1 MAPANS
7 DDLKTL
13 ETREMVLTVKDEEKT
28 VTLNRSMFTVVLGL
42 MVVVLVICAV
52 TLGVVVGVVVNDNK
66 TPGSPV
72 TVSIDSNGGVGG
84 TGGVG
89 GSGGAGTASTASAA
103 STPAASTPSKSTPAA
118 STPATKPGDD
128 ANPCHEKKPYDANAP
143 GDGYFNNVKC
153 MEDGVMQALEQ
164 SGTNVT
170 LGYKGE
176 IDTTGRSPI
185 TTTYKEAGLC
195 PVNVHWHLGAEHLST
210 GQYDEGGKGP
220 AHRRRMRSMLAE
232 SVRQGFQCHFYN
244 KDDAKFTKPYEWK
257 YCKDMEV
264 GQTYEI
270 HWPHSAAGMCGSD
283 WQMQTPFYD
292 GVFCKDGIIS
302 LSPLNTFQKIGV
314 QAQVF
319 TIVNDER
326 YHYDNLIEGMIV
338 HPGTEHGQDIAKYT
352 GSTTGTSRSNEICSR
367 YTPITWQVDRKCHMV
382 SASSFDKL
390 CKDMKAQKD
399 DMSDDLHA
407 HGAREL
413 VASQFAADN
422 HQRIM

>member
-89 GSGGAGTASTASAA
+89 GAGGAGTASTASAA

-118 STPATKPGDD
+118 STPAKAGDD

-264 GQTYEI
+264 GQT
-270 HWPHSAAGMCGSD
+270 
-283 WQMQTPFYD
+283 
-292 GVFCKDGIIS
+292 
-302 LSPLNTFQKIGV
+302 
-314 QAQVF
+314 
-319 TIVNDER
+319 
-326 YHYDNLIEGMIV
+326 
-338 HPGTEHGQDIAKYT
+338 
-352 GSTTGTSRSNEICSR
+352 
-367 YTPITWQVDRKCHMV
+367 
-382 SASSFDKL
+382 
-390 CKDMKAQKD
+390 
-399 DMSDDLHA
+399 
-407 HGAREL
+407 
-413 VASQFAADN
+413 
-422 HQRIM
+422 